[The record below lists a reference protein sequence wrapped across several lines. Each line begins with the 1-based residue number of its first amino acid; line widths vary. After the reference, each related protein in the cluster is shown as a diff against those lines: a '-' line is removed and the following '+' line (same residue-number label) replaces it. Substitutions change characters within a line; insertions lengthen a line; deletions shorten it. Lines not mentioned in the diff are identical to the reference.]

1 MLSVVSRRRPSHA
14 PASAA
19 IVHQASEKIRS
30 VRSPRDAA
38 TATVT
43 APSAVASP
51 AARNTVALRKS
62 V

>member
-1 MLSVVSRRRPSHA
+1 MLAVVSSRRPSQP
-14 PASAA
+14 PATAA
-19 IVHQASEKIRS
+19 IVHQAIAKIRS
-30 VRSPRDAA
+30 VVSPRPAA

-51 AARNTVALRKS
+51 AVRKTVALRKS